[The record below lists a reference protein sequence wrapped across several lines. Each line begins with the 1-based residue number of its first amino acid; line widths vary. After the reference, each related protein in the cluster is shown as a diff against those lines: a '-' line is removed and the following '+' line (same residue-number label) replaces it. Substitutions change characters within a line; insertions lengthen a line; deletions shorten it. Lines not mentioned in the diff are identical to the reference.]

1 MKELFKCTIGHSIQ
15 RNTFPCLD
23 FELLSEIYYLTKLP
37 LHFHTYGKS
46 EFVNTLETFKCI
58 AHIIQSNVETG
69 YFLIG
74 IYPKIPLNIIN
85 PYITGRPFSFLV
97 AYAFEGKSLQLK

>member
-37 LHFHTYGKS
+37 LHF
-46 EFVNTLETFKCI
+46 FVNTLETFKFI

-74 IYPKIPLNIIN
+74 MYPKIPLNIIN

-97 AYAFEGKSLQLK
+97 AYAFRGKSLQLK